1 MNRRNSIKT
10 KNIILRSL
18 EVILLIIWIFPL
30 VWMVI
35 TSIQLES
42 DVISESLRLWPEN
55 PTFENYQKAFRST
68 QILRWMLNSVVI
80 SISAMVLTLI
90 VDAPIAYAFAKI
102 DFPGKQILFWAVMAG
117 MMVPFQVLIIPLYQ
131 QFNAFGIVNTL
142 AGTMLPRLALPVGIF
157 ILKQFFEGIPTALEE
172 AAFIDGANRYRV
184 FGSIILPLGKAA
196 MATVVIL
203 SFISA
208 WNDFLWP
215 LIIVSDTAKYTI
227 TVGIANFQGTH
238 GTDYAL
244 IMSGA
249 LIASIPQFIFY
260 AFFRKRIIEG
270 IAMSGI
276 KG

>member
-18 EVILLIIWIFPL
+18 EVILLIIRIFPL

-68 QILRWMLNSVVI
+68 QILRWMLNSVVV

>member
-1 MNRRNSIKT
+1 MNGKRSLNGGKIA
-10 KNIILRSL
+10 IRSL
-18 EVILLIIWIFPL
+18 EVLLLVIWIFPL
-30 VWMVI
+30 VWLVL

-42 DVISESLRLWPEN
+42 DVISTSLRIWPQN
-55 PTFENYQKAFRST
+55 PTLENYRKAFNST
-68 QILRWMLNSVVI
+68 QILNWMVNSAVI
-80 SISAMVLTLI
+80 SFSTMILTVI

-102 DFPGKQILFWAVMAG
+102 KFPGKEILFWTVMAG

-142 AGTMLPRLALPVGIF
+142 AGAMLPRLALPVGIF
-157 ILKQFFEGIPTALEE
+157 ILKQFFEGIPSALEE
-172 AAFIDGANRYRV
+172 AAFIDGANRYRI
-184 FGSIILPLGKAA
+184 FATIIVPLGKAA
-196 MATVVIL
+196 MATVIIL
-203 SFISA
+203 SFINA

-215 LIIVSDTAKYTI
+215 LIVINDTAKYTI

-260 AFFRKRIIEG
+260 AFFRKKIIAG

>member
-68 QILRWMLNSVVI
+68 QILRWMLNSVVV

-142 AGTMLPRLALPVGIF
+142 AGTMLPRLALPLGIF

>member
-68 QILRWMLNSVVI
+68 QILRWMLNSVVV

-215 LIIVSDTAKYTI
+215 D
-227 TVGIANFQGTH
+227 
-238 GTDYAL
+238 
-244 IMSGA
+244 
-249 LIASIPQFIFY
+249 
-260 AFFRKRIIEG
+260 RK
-270 IAMSGI
+270 SVV
-276 KG
+276 

>member
-18 EVILLIIWIFPL
+18 EVFLLIIWIFPL

-68 QILRWMLNSVVI
+68 QILRWMLNSVVV